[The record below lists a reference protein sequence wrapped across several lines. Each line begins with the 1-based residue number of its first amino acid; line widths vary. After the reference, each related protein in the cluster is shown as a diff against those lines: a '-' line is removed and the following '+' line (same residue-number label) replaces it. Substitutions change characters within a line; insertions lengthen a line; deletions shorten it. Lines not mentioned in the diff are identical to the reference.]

1 MVNGCS
7 TRYPYWWS
15 RDETP
20 GILRDILKQQKK
32 VYAKQEY
39 NDSHERHSLY
49 YYNTPMAFDIEDS
62 SFYDQECYLLE
73 EPRKISTMYVWQ
85 FGIDNVVFMGRTW
98 DEFLELLAVLN
109 EVCDEA
115 HRCLVYVHYLDH
127 EFQFLRKWIDWDKVF
142 SRKTRS
148 PIYAITGGV
157 EFRDSYILTGKS
169 LAETAKDIRTNKG
182 MRKKVGDL
190 DYTLIRGTKTHL
202 TRKEI
207 GYCMA
212 DVQILNTYISEKIEE
227 NGNIAKIPLTNTG
240 YVRRYLRQRCLPTKK
255 AQIGERIKYYAGIHE
270 LTLEPLEYQ
279 MLKRSFAGGFTH
291 ANALYVGDTVT
302 GRIDSI
308 DFTSSYPANIL
319 GMLYPASKGILVE
332 PKTQTELD
340 DYLSNYLSIFT
351 ICFKNLREKEGV
363 YDNILSASKCWDVL
377 RGVYNNGRVV
387 SAFSCTTCITN
398 IDLEAIK
405 RFYDY
410 DYFYIGKMWIYK
422 KGYLPKP
429 IIQTVLDLYRA
440 KTELKGVVG
449 ADVEYMLKKGM
460 LNSVY

>member
-1 MVNGCS
+1 MIDGYS

-15 RDETP
+15 RDETKDY
-20 GILRDILKQQKK
+20 LRDMMQQQKK

-39 NDSHERHSLY
+39 DDNHDRHSLY
-49 YYNTPMAFDIEDS
+49 YYNTPMSFDIEDS
-62 SFYDQECYLLE
+62 SFYDQECYILE

-85 FGIDNVVFMGRTW
+85 FGIDNVVIMGRTW
-98 DEFLELLAVLN
+98 EEFLELMDVLQ
-109 EVCDEA
+109 EFCDVS
-115 HRCLVYVHYLDH
+115 HRCIIYVHFFDH
-127 EFQFLRKWIDWDKVF
+127 EFQFLRKWVEWDKVF

-148 PIYAITGGV
+148 PIYAITGGI

-190 DYTLIRGTKTHL
+190 DYTLIRGTLTHL
-202 TRKEI
+202 SRKEI

-240 YVRRYLRQRCLPTKK
+240 YVRRYLRMRCLPTKK
-255 AQIGERIKYYAGIHE
+255 EHLGDRIKYYAGIHD
-270 LTLEPLEYQ
+270 LTLEPLEYK
-279 MLKRSFAGGFTH
+279 MLKRAFAGGFTH
-291 ANALYVGDTVT
+291 ANALYVGDTLT
-302 GRIDSI
+302 GRLDSI
-308 DFTSSYPANIL
+308 DFVSSYPAVIL
-319 GMLYPASKGILVE
+319 SMLYPASKGILVC
-332 PKTQTELD
+332 PKTQSELD

-351 ICFKNLREKEGV
+351 ICFKNLREKDGV
-363 YDNILSASKCWDVL
+363 CDNILSASKCWDVL

-387 SAFSCTTCITN
+387 SAFSVTTCMTN
-398 IDLEAIK
+398 IDLESIR
-405 RFYDY
+405 RFYDF
-410 DYFYIGKMWIYK
+410 DYFYIGQMWIYK

-429 IIQTVLDLYRA
+429 IIQTVLDLYKA

-449 ADVEYMLKKGM
+449 AEIEYMLKKGM